1 VLPLK
6 LSGCRGG
13 QRTTF
18 LRNTHPDVLILV
30 SEPQISLLGKISVT
44 DMPCSTIS
52 LYLGIY
58 ILNIRPKIC
67 PSAIVPTEAKG
78 LAYSRYYLLG
88 GWMSGTGEAVI

>member
-1 VLPLK
+1 
-6 LSGCRGG
+6 
-13 QRTTF
+13 
-18 LRNTHPDVLILV
+18 
-30 SEPQISLLGKISVT
+30 
-44 DMPCSTIS
+44 MPCSTIS

-88 GWMSGTGEAVI
+88 GWMSGTGEAVIQKSMEITKNVLVLYNFLNKAEENQGHNHELFNKNVYIVSHVL